1 MKQGESSRT
10 NEPPKSKVVVGLH
23 EREREKTSSL
33 LGVERGETSEVE
45 AMDPSRRGGVE
56 SHFPELHMLDHE
68 LV

>member
-1 MKQGESSRT
+1 VKQGESSRT